1 METKKV
7 GDSPRPAHPGSIS
20 AALPLAAGARPP
32 RLLTGPARGNRL
44 EASPGASGDLD
55 SNPFLQ
61 SGPPAEAATNP
72 FLQAR
77 PALLETGAGKRW
89 GASRLV
95 KDADMRLAT
104 SRRQRR
110 PRRPRP
116 CQPSRTTPSAR
127 TLSYPRGGT
136 SAMRWCPRLR
146 GRPGVQ
152 HWGRAPRGWACAG

>member
-1 METKKV
+1 M
-7 GDSPRPAHPGSIS
+7 GDSPRPAHPGSIP

-32 RLLTGPARGNRL
+32 RLLTGAARGNRL

-77 PALLETGAGKRW
+77 PALLETDAGTRW

-95 KDADMRLAT
+95 TDADMR
-104 SRRQRR
+104 
-110 PRRPRP
+110 
-116 CQPSRTTPSAR
+116 
-127 TLSYPRGGT
+127 
-136 SAMRWCPRLR
+136 
-146 GRPGVQ
+146 
-152 HWGRAPRGWACAG
+152 